1 MDLGHLKFLYN
12 IYVYQISIVTNEFI
26 TPNIITEKDILHG
39 DNLSQLLFNMHF
51 STLMLTVNRQR
62 VKCLGYTSSTLN
74 FMKH

>member
-12 IYVYQISIVTNEFI
+12 IYVYQISIVTNDFI

-62 VKCLGYTSSTLN
+62 V
-74 FMKH
+74 